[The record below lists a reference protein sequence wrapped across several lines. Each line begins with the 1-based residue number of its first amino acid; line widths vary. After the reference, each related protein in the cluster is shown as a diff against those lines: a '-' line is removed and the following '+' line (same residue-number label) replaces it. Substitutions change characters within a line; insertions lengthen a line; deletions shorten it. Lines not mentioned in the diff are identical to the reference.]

1 MSQLTE
7 NLVTD
12 AASDPANLFG
22 SSVAT
27 SWSDTRDTG
36 LILTKE
42 QVKHLKKYE
51 IAGLALP
58 TDLNNVIAYLGYE
71 NGAGLGLEAVDF
83 QQTFKLVNGHARL
96 WNPLR
101 TDLLTVNTKLVVF
114 AGSMQVYGDSM
125 MEVFNDIAALGL
137 IEKHNIETLEDL
149 RKVELQQGRKF
160 PGIEAEDRNDLGY
173 YLDRI
178 LEKVKE
184 QEAEAF
190 AIKRRLDSFGR
201 QLAEQVGPAI
211 KLKLS
216 IIDNNAVSSE
226 IKALQLKI
234 DNRALAIEEKNKE
247 YKEMVK
253 QAVSSVI
260 GNLVMMIYSSVQAE
274 KIRKERNQL
283 TDEQEK
289 DIALMAK
296 KNRILASLGR
306 IRMDFQNLDL
316 IVIDADIATQNL
328 ISVWNSL
335 GTFIAASAAEVGGIH
350 DGLSM
355 RRFRNQ
361 FNLVVKPWETIEV
374 DAKKLERVFAEAD
387 REFREDYGV
396 SK

>member
-1 MSQLTE
+1 MSQNME
-7 NLVTD
+7 NLVTT
-12 AASDPANLFG
+12 AANDPARLFG

-27 SWSDTRDTG
+27 PESDARDTG

-42 QVKHLKKYE
+42 QVKNLKKYE

-58 TDLNNVIAYLGYE
+58 TTIKDVIAYLGYE
-71 NGAGLGLEAVDF
+71 RGAGRGLEAVDF
-83 QQTFKLVNGHARL
+83 QQTFKLINGHARL

-101 TDLLTVNTKLVVF
+101 NDMLTVNTKLVIF
-114 AGSMQVYGDSM
+114 AGSMERYGISM
-125 MEVFNDIAALGL
+125 NEVFEDIAALGL
-137 IEKHNIETLEDL
+137 VDKYNIKTLEDL
-149 RKVELQQGRKF
+149 RKVELERGGKF
-160 PGIEAEDRNDLGY
+160 PDIEAVDKADLGF
-173 YLDRI
+173 YLNEI
-178 LEKVKE
+178 LTRVKD
-184 QEAEAF
+184 QEAEALR
-190 AIKRRLDSFGR
+190 IKARLDAFGR

-216 IIDNNAVSSE
+216 LIDNNTLGSE
-226 IKALQLKI
+226 IKALQVKI

-247 YKEMVK
+247 YKELVK
-253 QAVSSVI
+253 QAIGAVT

-274 KIRKERNQL
+274 KIRKERNRL

-289 DIALMAK
+289 DIALMAQ

-306 IRMDFQNLDL
+306 VRMDFQNLDL

-335 GTFIAASAAEVGGIH
+335 STFISASAAQVDGIQ

-361 FNLVVKPWETIEV
+361 FNLVVMPWKTIAV

-387 REFREDYGV
+387 REFREEYGV
-396 SK
+396 

>member
-12 AASDPANLFG
+12 AASDPASLFG

-27 SWSDTRDTG
+27 NGSDTRDTG

-42 QVKHLKKYE
+42 QLKHLKKYE

-58 TDLNNVIAYLGYE
+58 TELDNVIAYLGYE
-71 NGAGLGLEAVDF
+71 NGAGLGLEPVDF
-83 QQTFKLVNGHARL
+83 QRTFKLVNGHARL

-114 AGSMQVYGDSM
+114 AGSMQVYGASM
-125 MEVFNDIAALGL
+125 REVFDDMAVLGL
-137 IEKHNIETLEDL
+137 IEKYNIKTLEDL
-149 RKVELQQGRKF
+149 RKVELKLGKKF
-160 PGIEAEDRNDLGY
+160 PGIEAMDRLDLGF
-173 YLDRI
+173 YLDEI
-178 LEKVKE
+178 LKKVRE
-184 QEAEAF
+184 QEAEAL
-190 AIKRRLDSFGR
+190 AIKQRLDSFGR
-201 QLAEQVGPAI
+201 QLAQQVGPAI
-211 KLKLS
+211 KLKLAS
-216 IIDNNAVSSE
+216 IDNNTMSSE
-226 IKALQLKI
+226 IQALQVKI

-253 QAVSSVI
+253 QAIGAVM

-274 KIRKERNQL
+274 KIRKERNKL
-283 TDEQEK
+283 TEEQEK

-335 GTFIAASAAEVGGIH
+335 STFIAASAAEVDGIH

-374 DAKKLERVFAEAD
+374 DAQKLQHVFAEAD

-396 SK
+396 

>member
-12 AASDPANLFG
+12 AASDPASLFG

-27 SWSDTRDTG
+27 NGSDTRDTG
-36 LILTKE
+36 LILTK
-42 QVKHLKKYE
+42 QQLKHLKKYE

-58 TDLNNVIAYLGYE
+58 TELDNVIAYLGYE
-71 NGAGLGLEAVDF
+71 NGAGFGLEPVDF
-83 QQTFKLVNGHARL
+83 QRTFKLVNGHARL

-114 AGSMQVYGDSM
+114 AGSMQVYGASM
-125 MEVFNDIAALGL
+125 REVFDDMAVLGL
-137 IEKHNIETLEDL
+137 IEKYNIKTLEDL
-149 RKVELQQGRKF
+149 RKVELKLGKKF
-160 PGIEAEDRNDLGY
+160 PGIEAMDRLDLGF
-173 YLDRI
+173 YLDEI
-178 LEKVKE
+178 LKKVKE
-184 QEAEAF
+184 QEAEAL
-190 AIKRRLDSFGR
+190 AIKQRLDSFGR
-201 QLAEQVGPAI
+201 QLAQQVGPAI
-211 KLKLS
+211 KLKLAS
-216 IIDNNAVSSE
+216 IDNNTMSSE
-226 IKALQLKI
+226 IQALQVKI

-253 QAVSSVI
+253 QAISAVM

-274 KIRKERNQL
+274 KIRKERNKL
-283 TDEQEK
+283 TEEQEK

-335 GTFIAASAAEVGGIH
+335 STFIAASAAEVDGIH

-374 DAKKLERVFAEAD
+374 DAQKLQHVFAEAD

-396 SK
+396 

>member
-1 MSQLTE
+1 MSQLME

-12 AASDPANLFG
+12 AASDPASLFG

-27 SWSDTRDTG
+27 TESDTRDTG

-42 QVKHLKKYE
+42 QVVNLKKYE

-58 TDLNNVIAYLGYE
+58 TELDKIIAYLGYE
-71 NGAGLGLEAVDF
+71 TGAGLGLEAVDF
-83 QQTFKLVNGHARL
+83 QQTFKIINGHARL

-114 AGSMQVYGDSM
+114 AGSIQVYGESM
-125 MEVFNDIAALGL
+125 KEVFNDIAALGL
-137 IEKHNIETLEDL
+137 IEKYNIKTLEDL
-149 RKVELQQGRKF
+149 RKVERQQGIKF
-160 PGIEAEDRNDLGY
+160 PDIEAEDRNDLGY
-173 YLDRI
+173 FLDQI
-178 LEKVKE
+178 LKKVKE
-184 QEAEAF
+184 QETEAL
-190 AIKRRLDSFGR
+190 AIKQRLDSFGR
-201 QLAEQVGPAI
+201 QLAQQVGPAI

-216 IIDNNAVSSE
+216 LIDNNGLSSE

-253 QAVSSVI
+253 QAISAVI

-274 KIRKERNQL
+274 KIRKERNKL
-283 TDEQEK
+283 TEQQEA
-289 DIALMAK
+289 DIALMTK
-296 KNRILASLGR
+296 KDQILASLGR

-316 IVIDADIATQNL
+316 IVIDADIATKNL
-328 ISVWNSL
+328 ITVWNSL
-335 GTFIAASAAEVGGIH
+335 GTFIAASATEVDGIH
-350 DGLSM
+350 DGLTM

-361 FNLVVKPWETIEV
+361 FNLVVTPWETIEA
-374 DAKKLERVFAEAD
+374 DAKKLQHVFAEAD

-396 SK
+396 

>member
-1 MSQLTE
+1 MSQLME

-12 AASDPANLFG
+12 AASDPASLFG

-27 SWSDTRDTG
+27 TESDTRDTG

-42 QVKHLKKYE
+42 QVKNLKKYE

-58 TDLNNVIAYLGYE
+58 TELDKIIAYLGYE
-71 NGAGLGLEAVDF
+71 KGAGLGLEAVDF
-83 QQTFKLVNGHARL
+83 QQTFKIVNGHARL

-114 AGSMQVYGDSM
+114 AGSIQVYGESM
-125 MEVFNDIAALGL
+125 KEVFNDIAALGL
-137 IEKHNIETLEDL
+137 IEKYNINTLEDL
-149 RKVELQQGRKF
+149 RKVERQQGIKF
-160 PGIEAEDRNDLGY
+160 PDIEAEDRNDLGY
-173 YLDRI
+173 FLDQI
-178 LEKVKE
+178 LNKVKE
-184 QEAEAF
+184 QETEAL
-190 AIKRRLDSFGR
+190 AIKQRLDSFGR
-201 QLAEQVGPAI
+201 QLAQQVGPAI

-216 IIDNNAVSSE
+216 LIDNNALSSE

-253 QAVSSVI
+253 QAISAVI

-274 KIRKERNQL
+274 KIRKERNKL
-283 TDEQEK
+283 TEEQEA
-289 DIALMAK
+289 DIALMTK
-296 KNRILASLGR
+296 KDQILASLGR

-316 IVIDADIATQNL
+316 IVIDADIATKNL
-328 ISVWNSL
+328 ITVWNSL
-335 GTFIAASAAEVGGIH
+335 GTFIAASATEVDGIH
-350 DGLSM
+350 DGLTM

-361 FNLVVKPWETIEV
+361 FNLVVTPWETIEA
-374 DAKKLERVFAEAD
+374 DAKKLQHVFAEAD

-396 SK
+396 